1 MLCLVDNPGRPVFM
15 KGNQVGVD
23 MGERS
28 YIGGNGEGRERK
40 LQSGVMYEWRIKEKN
55 YIKIKINDSSNN
67 KVFAFLMH

>member
-1 MLCLVDNPGRPVFM
+1 MLCLVDKPGRPVFM

-40 LQSGVMYEWRIKEKN
+40 LQSGVMYE
-55 YIKIKINDSSNN
+55 
-67 KVFAFLMH
+67 